1 MGGPCTYPL
10 DTDQIDERGVPIT
23 VNSGLSEEVK
33 RLSSFPGLASLFSS
47 SSPHEL
53 SCGPGETDQ
62 EKKRREKRPE
72 EASQRSA
79 GGMACAAAV
88 SRGVAR
94 ENRQGSSEVD
104 LAANGRKGAHFGICV
119 PRSGKRARE
128 EPREEEWRSRIG
140 KSRTGV
146 IDRGELVASSVRPPH
161 PHPDLKAVVCTVPLC
176 SYRSSCLSVES
187 GHSCLLKMRTP
198 QSDRQPEISNEREKP
213 ISSRCRRV
221 CVRARI

>member
-1 MGGPCTYPL
+1 MNA
-10 DTDQIDERGVPIT
+10 EFRSRS
-23 VNSGLSEEVK
+23 NSGLSEEVK

-161 PHPDLKAVVCTVPLC
+161 PHPDLKAVVCI
-176 SYRSSCLSVES
+176 S
-187 GHSCLLKMRTP
+187 LLL
-198 QSDRQPEISNEREKP
+198 
-213 ISSRCRRV
+213 
-221 CVRARI
+221 